1 MKKILIIVDVQNGF
15 LNRINKKIVDNIEDL
30 LQLNIFDYVIA
41 TKFKNTTN
49 SSFEN
54 ILNWWYKKCGKM

>member
-1 MKKILIIVDVQNGF
+1 MRKILIIIDMQNVF
-15 LNRINKKIVDNIEDL
+15 FKRINKNIIDNIEDL

-54 ILNWWYKKCGKM
+54 ILN